1 MAAIRA
7 LSPIAAV
14 RCCNC
19 HFALLNAFTSL
30 AGVSVRPALKPS
42 ATKLS
47 PRHLA
52 QSRTFIS
59 CSPWRSELVQQDDQH
74 SILEESQQ
82 TLKDE
87 QSKEK
92 ESNPEP
98 ESLVPWY
105 LQVDPPQRPFKPLS
119 ERQRLPELP
128 PNPPPLLQP
137 MLEYIS
143 LDLGLDDLL
152 IFDLRKIDPPPAL
165 GKNLLMVLGTA
176 RSEKHLHVSADRF
189 CRWLRT
195 THKLSPYADGLL
207 GRGELKLKMR
217 RKARRARLL
226 SSVGSAETSTTDDG
240 LRTGWV
246 CVNVGTIDDGGVTVE
261 EIAEP
266 EGFVGFGGQVAGAK
280 VVIQMLTEEKR
291 EELELEELWRGM
303 LTRQERKEA
312 RRLTSQD
319 EGLLDE
325 DSPHWK
331 DSSPSHEAQKGEPG
345 VLNQEVGRTSSFL
358 KGLKSDSPSFS
369 ATSPTKLSISH
380 SRQIRGFHSHPTSFT
395 SEIDSQKN
403 IEYEGLDSSN
413 NAPRIQ
419 TPLETAGPGSLN
431 APAASFCQPKY
442 QAQESENT
450 AKFFSLQALLKHLET
465 LPREDAVMALGSGID
480 DYASTTFLKSFYQAF
495 PLFPDVRHWES
506 RLSLIWYA
514 LKLGHEKYGKSD
526 LLRLFDEMQ
535 ASVIDIPSET
545 YVMVFKM
552 LLTRRGQMSKYK
564 HRFGLSVEAIKHALK
579 VLEDMHF
586 RGHNIMTE
594 EIRTELMV
602 AAIFKSYR
610 TRVRALETTGLENSD
625 ASQRLM
631 EVLIQHTPGPGS
643 IFLNVESHIR
653 ILHAYADDRRAA
665 TVVVD
670 QTERSSP
677 KTGTKLYY
685 RRSGSNWVGFWK
697 YWHGIAGS
705 MQRRPKELYLLMFHC
720 VAEAGHQADCMKA
733 LREWVPQMRREEPV
747 VDLDANIAEAI
758 IKCLQ
763 VAEPDAAIEAREG
776 RNESAEWVKLWRRCE
791 LQLSP
796 LSLD

>member
-1 MAAIRA
+1 MAALRAFSPVSGIRC
-7 LSPIAAV
+7 SS
-14 RCCNC
+14 C

-47 PRHLA
+47 PGHIA
-52 QSRTFIS
+52 QRRTFKAS
-59 CSPWRSELVQQDDQH
+59 SSWRSEHAQQNDQH
-74 SILEESQQ
+74 SILEESQE
-82 TLKDE
+82 TLEDE
-87 QSKEK
+87 QSREK

-98 ESLVPWY
+98 ESVVPWY

-128 PNPPPLLQP
+128 TNPPPLLQP

-165 GKNLLMVLGTA
+165 GTNLLMVLGTA

-195 THKLSPYADGLL
+195 THKLSPFADGLL
-207 GRGELKLKMR
+207 GRGELKLKLR

-226 SSVGSAETSTTDDG
+226 SSVGSAETSTADDG
-240 LRTGWV
+240 LRSGWV
-246 CVNVGTIDDGGVTVE
+246 CVNVGMIDDGGATVE
-261 EIAEP
+261 EITEP

-303 LTRQERKEA
+303 LARQERREA
-312 RRLTSQD
+312 RRLASQD

-325 DSPHWK
+325 DSQHGE
-331 DSSPSHEAQKGEPG
+331 DSFLNHEAQKDKQG
-345 VLNQEVGRTSSFL
+345 VLNEEVGRTSAFL
-358 KGLKSDSPSFS
+358 KNLQSDVSSFTT
-369 ATSPTKLSISH
+369 TSPTKLSTSH
-380 SRQIRGFHSHPTSFT
+380 SRQTRGFHSHPISFK
-395 SEIDSQKN
+395 SELDSLKN
-403 IEYEGLDSSN
+403 IDYEGLDSSG
-413 NAPRIQ
+413 NALRVQ

-431 APAASFCQPKY
+431 ASPAHFDQPKD
-442 QAQESENT
+442 QVQELDNT
-450 AKFFSLQALLKHLET
+450 ANYISLQALLKHLGN

-480 DYASTTFLKSFYQAF
+480 DYTSTTFLKSFYQAF

-506 RLSLIWYA
+506 LLSLVWYA

-526 LLRLFDEMQ
+526 LLRLFDDMQ
-535 ASVIDIPSET
+535 ASVIDLPSET

-552 LLTRRGQMSKYK
+552 LLTRRGEMSKFK
-564 HRFGLSVEAIKHALK
+564 HKFGLSVATIKHALK

-586 RGHNIMTE
+586 RGYNIMTE
-594 EIRTELMV
+594 EIYTELMV

-610 TRVRALETTGLENSD
+610 PLPAVATKRPVNSD

-631 EVLIQHTPGPGS
+631 EVLIQNTPGPGS
-643 IFLNVESHIR
+643 IFVNVESHIR
-653 ILHAYADDRRAA
+653 ILRAYADDRRL
-665 TVVVD
+665 VIVFD
-670 QTERSSP
+670 GQTMRSPP
-677 KTGTKLYY
+677 KTGNKVYY
-685 RRSGSNWVGFWK
+685 QRSGSDWVEFWK
-697 YWHGIAGS
+697 HWHGIAGS

-720 VAEAGHQADCMKA
+720 VAKAGQQAACMKA
-733 LREWVPQMRREEPV
+733 LREWVPQMRREEPA
-747 VDLDANIAEAI
+747 VDLDADIAEAI
-758 IKCLQ
+758 MECLQ

-776 RNESAEWVKLWRRCE
+776 QNESAEWVKLWRRCE
-791 LQLSP
+791 LQLNP
-796 LSLD
+796 L